1 MDKTTGNFQPMK
13 QENSSENISNEDYAR
28 IAQAIEYLE
37 NNFREQP
44 TLEDISKLLHLSPFY
59 TQRLFKRWAGIT
71 PKRFVQYLTLQHA
84 QKLLANSHSVLDTA
98 LDSGLSGTSRLHD
111 LFVNIEAVTPAEY
124 KRMGAG
130 LQIEY
135 GYHPSPF
142 GECLLAKTERGIC
155 GLWFTDTL
163 GREATLA
170 ELAKK
175 WPGAKMSQND
185 AETAPL
191 AQRIFAAEVTKSAE
205 LNNNQS
211 GKQNQPINLLIRG
224 TNFQIQVW
232 EALLR
237 IPTGSVCTYGDIAKV
252 IDRPNA
258 VRAVGSAVGKNEI
271 AWLIPC
277 HRVIRKDGST
287 ENYRWGKLR
296 KKAILIREW
305 GSYASDPAV
314 ALTA

>member
-1 MDKTTGNFQPMK
+1 MEQDTNPQ
-13 QENSSENISNEDYAR
+13 EDYFR
-28 IAQAIEYLE
+28 ITQAIEFLE
-37 NNFREQP
+37 KNYQEQP
-44 TLEDISKLLHLSPFY
+44 TLEDIANLLHLSPFY
-59 TQRLFKRWAGIT
+59 TQRLFKRWAGIS

-84 QKLLANSHSVLDTA
+84 QKLLADSHSVLDAA

-130 LQIEY
+130 LKIDY

-142 GECLLAKTERGIC
+142 GECLLAKTDRGIC

-163 GREATLA
+163 GREATFV
-170 ELAKK
+170 ELVKK
-175 WPGAKMSQND
+175 WPDATLTENEAK
-185 AETAPL
+185 TAPL
-191 AQRIFAAEVTKSAE
+191 AQRVFAAEKTE
-205 LNNNQS
+205 E
-211 GKQNQPINLLIRG
+211 GKQPLNLLIRG
-224 TNFQIQVW
+224 TNFQLQVW

-237 IPTGSVCTYGDIAKV
+237 IPAGTVCTYGDIAEM
-252 IDRPNA
+252 IDRPKA
-258 VRAVGSAVGKNEI
+258 VRAVGSAVGKN
-271 AWLIPC
+271 ALGWLIPC

-305 GSYASDPAV
+305 GNHGQLP
-314 ALTA
+314 TAQ

>member
-1 MDKTTGNFQPMK
+1 ME
-13 QENSSENISNEDYAR
+13 QETNLQEDYSR
-28 IAQAIEYLE
+28 ITQAIEYLE
-37 NNFREQP
+37 NNFLAQP
-44 TLEDISKLLHLSPFY
+44 TLEDIAKLLHLSPFY
-59 TQRLFKRWAGIT
+59 TQRLFKRWAGIS

-84 QKLLANSHSVLDTA
+84 QKLLAESHSVLDAA

-124 KRMGAG
+124 KRMGEG
-130 LQIEY
+130 LKIDY
-135 GYHPSPF
+135 GYHPTPF

-170 ELAKK
+170 ELADK
-175 WPGAKMSQND
+175 WPGAILTENE

-191 AQRIFAAEVTKSAE
+191 AQRVFAAENDEDV
-205 LNNNQS
+205 
-211 GKQNQPINLLIRG
+211 KQPLNLLIRG
-224 TNFQIQVW
+224 TNFQLQVW
-232 EALLR
+232 KALLR
-237 IPTGSVCTYGDIAKV
+237 IPAGTVCSYGDIAEM

-258 VRAVGSAVGKNEI
+258 VRAVGSAVGKNAL

-287 ENYRWGKLR
+287 ESYRWGKLR
-296 KKAILIREW
+296 KKAILVREW
-305 GSYASDPAV
+305 GSHQQLPMAQ
-314 ALTA
+314 

>member
-1 MDKTTGNFQPMK
+1 ME
-13 QENSSENISNEDYAR
+13 QETNLQEDYFR
-28 IAQAIEYLE
+28 ITQAIEYLE
-37 NNFREQP
+37 NNFLAQP
-44 TLEDISKLLHLSPFY
+44 TLEDIAKLLHLSPFY
-59 TQRLFKRWAGIT
+59 TQRLFKRWAGIS

-84 QKLLANSHSVLDTA
+84 QKLLAESHSVLDAA

-124 KRMGAG
+124 KRMGEG
-130 LQIEY
+130 LKIDY
-135 GYHPSPF
+135 GYHPTPF

-170 ELAKK
+170 ELADK
-175 WPGAKMSQND
+175 WPGAILTENE

-191 AQRIFAAEVTKSAE
+191 AQRVFAAENDEDV
-205 LNNNQS
+205 
-211 GKQNQPINLLIRG
+211 KQPLNLLIRG
-224 TNFQIQVW
+224 TNFQLQVW
-232 EALLR
+232 KALLR
-237 IPTGSVCTYGDIAKV
+237 IPAGTVCSYGDIAEM

-258 VRAVGSAVGKNEI
+258 VRAVGSAVGKNAL

-287 ENYRWGKLR
+287 ESYRWGKLR
-296 KKAILIREW
+296 KKAILVREW
-305 GSYASDPAV
+305 GSHQQLPMAQ
-314 ALTA
+314 